1 MPHHPISNL
10 RVNHKKTF
18 KVKFCLCNILDRHH
32 ANFTIR
38 IATLHNSQSIMRGR
52 EKNFSVLIMSSP
64 YIAKIKF
71 TLKVFMVHPVT
82 SFNYH
87 FDMCDKKFKF
97 EELFK

>member
-1 MPHHPISNL
+1 
-10 RVNHKKTF
+10 
-18 KVKFCLCNILDRHH
+18 
-32 ANFTIR
+32 
-38 IATLHNSQSIMRGR
+38 MRGR